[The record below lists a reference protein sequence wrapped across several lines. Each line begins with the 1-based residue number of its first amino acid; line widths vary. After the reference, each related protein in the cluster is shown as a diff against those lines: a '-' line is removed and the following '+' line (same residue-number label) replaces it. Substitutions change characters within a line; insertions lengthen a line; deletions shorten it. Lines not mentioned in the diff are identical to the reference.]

1 MGGYVET
8 SATQVDQLTTS
19 WHELRVEISKF
30 GTEGGAGGIVGVLK
44 DYVDSFKALV
54 ESFNRGI
61 PVSQVFAE
69 KQREIVAQMTVNEF
83 ISRRLTE
90 SKEENIK
97 VLEEEIGALT
107 KQLGVY
113 AKERDATEESLK
125 FLEEEFIA
133 RRGNQYAIRENI
145 ELIQKGL
152 KTKTDDALIDQ
163 LTLKLLRD
171 RLTALKSNNVTQVET
186 AGIVELLRQRIE
198 GLNEQI
204 EKTIDLGDLGATGKL
219 VTQLKQAQK
228 ELDKLLGKESKTGST
243 GSRSAPDGL
252 KQVIDLDLKNPVT
265 GEVGK
270 YDKDNIIKAF
280 TAMVNMLPEGSI
292 PPLKQP
298 VEITP
303 MTGWEKVGEVFAEN
317 WREIVSAGI
326 MDTTDVINSFVQ
338 AEADSYDA
346 RLNTVRK
353 FYDEQIALAGDNERA
368 KAELAIKRDREE
380 EKLRRKA
387 FEAEK
392 EARTKQTLI
401 NGAAAVIRAFATM
414 DFYEA
419 LFASAII
426 AGETLA
432 QVAVIGKQQYKGYAK
447 GVIDLKGPG
456 TGTSDSITANLSKGE
471 SVMTAKETQESMGIL
486 KAVRAKT
493 LNDKVL
499 QEIAS
504 GKSGGSSVQVFNDSN
519 ILKKLDEV
527 KNSQPD
533 IVQRGNLI
541 YETRKKSDNYRQ
553 WIRSKSMN
561 L

>member
-1 MGGYVET
+1 
-8 SATQVDQLTTS
+8 
-19 WHELRVEISKF
+19 
-30 GTEGGAGGIVGVLK
+30 
-44 DYVDSFKALV
+44 
-54 ESFNRGI
+54 
-61 PVSQVFAE
+61 
-69 KQREIVAQMTVNEF
+69 MTVNEF
-83 ISRRLTE
+83 ITRRFTK

-97 VLEEEIGALT
+97 ILEEEIGALT
-107 KQLGVY
+107 TQLGIY
-113 AKERDATEESLK
+113 AKERDKTEEGLK
-125 FLEEEFIA
+125 FLEEEFLA
-133 RRGNQYAIRENI
+133 RRGNQFVIRDNI
-145 ELIQKGL
+145 DLIKQGL
-152 KTKTDDALIDQ
+152 KIKTDDALIDQ
-163 LTLKLLRD
+163 MTLKLLQS
-171 RLTALKSNNVTQVET
+171 RLVA
-186 AGIVELLRQRIE
+186 LRQV
-198 GLNEQI
+198 N
-204 EKTIDLGDLGATGKL
+204 
-219 VTQLKQAQK
+219 K
-228 ELDKLLGKESKTGST
+228 EESKTG
-243 GSRSAPDGL
+243 DGGKRGL
-252 KQVIDLDLKNPVT
+252 TVEDLRQVVDLDLKNPVT

-270 YDKDNIIKAF
+270 YDKDNIIRAF
-280 TAMVNMLPEGSI
+280 TAMVNALPQGSI

-419 LFASAII
+419 LFASAVI